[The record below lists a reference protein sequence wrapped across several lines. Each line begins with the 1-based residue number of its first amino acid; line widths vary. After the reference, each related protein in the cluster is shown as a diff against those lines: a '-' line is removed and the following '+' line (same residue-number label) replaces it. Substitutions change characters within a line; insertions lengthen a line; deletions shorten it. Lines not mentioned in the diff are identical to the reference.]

1 MSNFNKIIEL
11 DEYFHGGK
19 TFEPTVQL
27 ISPGRRTFSNSKVA
41 SEASEWSKSIS
52 PEEGSTFILVLAM
65 GSSEFYG
72 PNRNGDAF
80 RESELKK
87 KYKTFE
93 TNAHVFR
100 SHVNKDPA
108 KSMGSVVKAFYND
121 SMHRVE
127 LVLKLVNSKCPDIVD
142 KIHSGETVA
151 VSMGC
156 KIEYDVCTICG
167 NKAPSRKEYCE
178 HLLNELND
186 IYPDG
191 RIVAADNPDPN
202 FFDISV
208 VYKPA
213 DKTGYMLKKI
223 ASQGGMSEPLEAG
236 VPSSILAEKV
246 AARTAIAKYLTKAAD
261 IDKIVT
267 GVGFGI
273 SNGSTADTLT
283 KPTSA
288 DSLYKK
294 WLVSIVP
301 KLASNHMPIAGSD
314 LESISHSEFPKVI
327 NTLSK
332 MGIFLTTPE
341 FLDLMFLKLSGK
353 KAPEGLASKLIS
365 LQGDIFSLLAKY
377 PDIAQDF
384 IATGGAATG
393 TEGTDRYVEA
403 KLSSYIPFR
412 SLKSGSIINHA
423 FSQPFKIASGYSGT
437 RPSMSSVP
445 EDLIKT
451 SAALLSCYKMN
462 LLELSENVKTSAL
475 DLAKTR
481 PTYNNKISYHA
492 PWVPYTVDAID
503 KYLFLGSGSKR
514 MFKTAG
520 ANPTNRLEAERFL
533 VNLIVQ

>member
-1 MSNFNKIIEL
+1 MPNFSKIIEL

-27 ISPGRRTFSNSKVA
+27 LSSSKNSKIA
-41 SEASEWSKSIS
+41 SEASDWSRSVR

-65 GSSEFYG
+65 GASEFYG

-121 SMHRVE
+121 QMHRVE

-142 KIHSGETVA
+142 KIHNGETVA

-156 KIEYDVCTICG
+156 KIEFDVCTICG

-213 DKTGYMLKKI
+213 DKTGYMLKKV
-223 ASQGGMSEPLEAG
+223 ASNGDRVREVG
-236 VPSSILAEKV
+236 VASSIIAEKI

-267 GVGFGI
+267 GVGFG
-273 SNGSTADTLT
+273 SGSS
-283 KPTSA
+283 KPSGTNSSSSEGP
-288 DSLYKK
+288 DNLYKK

-301 KLASNHMPIAGSD
+301 KITAGYMPIASKD
-314 LESISHSEFPKVI
+314 MEDISSVEFPKVI

-341 FLDLMFLKLSGK
+341 FLDLMFLKLTGK
-353 KAPEGLASKLIS
+353 KSPEGLASKLVS
-365 LQGDIFSLLAKY
+365 LQGDIFGLLAKY

-384 IATGGAATG
+384 ISTGGAATG
-393 TEGTDRYVEA
+393 TEGTDKYVES

-412 SLKSGSIINHA
+412 SLKSGSILNHA
-423 FSQPFKIASGYSGT
+423 FIRPSYNGAGHSKIASLSNNYRAVS
-437 RPSMSSVP
+437 P
-445 EDLIKT
+445 ELLKT
-451 SAALLSCYKMN
+451 SAVMLACYKAN
-462 LLELSENVKTSAL
+462 ILESTEGIKLSSLELCRDK
-475 DLAKTR
+475 
-481 PTYNNKISYHA
+481 PTYNTKVSYMA
-492 PWVPYTVDAID
+492 PWIPYTVDALDKKICPAVSLRAPGMSKISRLTPFNID
-503 KYLFLGSGSKR
+503 DQII
-514 MFKTAG
+514 
-520 ANPTNRLEAERFL
+520 
-533 VNLIVQ
+533 NLIVS

>member
-1 MSNFNKIIEL
+1 MTSFNKIIEL
-11 DEYFHGGK
+11 DEFFHGGK

-27 ISPGRRTFSNSKVA
+27 ISSGLGKIKSLNSKVA
-41 SEASEWSKSIS
+41 SEAAEWSRSIN

-65 GSSEFYG
+65 GASEFYG

-80 RESELKK
+80 REVELKK
-87 KYKTFE
+87 KHKTFE

-108 KSMGSVVKAFYND
+108 KSMGSVVKSFYND
-121 SMHRVE
+121 DMHRVE
-127 LVLKLVNSKCPDIVD
+127 LVLKLNNSKCPDIVD
-142 KIHSGETVA
+142 KIKQGETVA

-156 KIEYDVCTICG
+156 RIEFDVCTICG

-223 ASQGGMSEPLEAG
+223 ASHGRAPREIGL
-236 VPSSILAEKV
+236 PSSVIAEKI

-273 SNGSTADTLT
+273 SPKNPGVARDSSTAE
-283 KPTSA
+283 

-301 KLASNHMPIAGSD
+301 KLTASHMPISGTD
-314 LESISHSEFPKVI
+314 LADVSAVEFPKVI

-341 FLDLMFLKLSGK
+341 FLDLMFMKLTGN

-377 PDIAQDF
+377 PDIAKDF
-384 IATGGAATG
+384 ISTGGAATG
-393 TEGTDRYVEA
+393 TEGTDKYVEA
-403 KLSSYIPFR
+403 KLSSYVPFR
-412 SLKSGSIINHA
+412 SMRSGNIINHA
-423 FSQPFKIASGYSGT
+423 FIPTNKYAKFYGASGAGSLRHVNT
-437 RPSMSSVP
+437 
-445 EDLIKT
+445 DLIK
-451 SAALLSCYKMN
+451 SAAVMLACYKANMIECTN
-462 LLELSENVKTSAL
+462 NQKVSSL
-475 DLAKTR
+475 DLAKAQ
-481 PTYNNKISYHA
+481 PSYSEKVAYHA
-492 PWVPYTVDAID
+492 PWIPYTVDALD
-503 KYLFLGSGSKR
+503 KSLTKLSPIR
-514 MFKTAG
+514 TLKTASYG
-520 ANPTNRLEAERFL
+520 FRDRLDVERHL